1 MDREVGNPRRWGW
14 SMDGGFWELTMA
26 GAIMPGQ
33 GARVLAMVVAKA
45 RGERGRRR
53 SPSTVGSH
61 RSSVAVEVWRDPT
74 PGGGTV
80 GGVGGEDEGGAA
92 RSGADAM
99 LEAGKTWG
107 RSRRRGS
114 RVGGRQCTHMKPSC
128 ARYFHFFGNQNNLF
142 LKLEC
147 AFGTRML

>member
-1 MDREVGNPRRWGW
+1 
-14 SMDGGFWELTMA
+14 MDGGFWELTVA

-33 GARVLAMVVAKA
+33 GARVLAMMVAKA
-45 RGERGRRR
+45 GGERGRTR
-53 SPSTVGSH
+53 STPTVGSH
-61 RSSVAVEVWRDPT
+61 RSSAAVEVWRDPT
-74 PGGGTV
+74 PGGGIV
-80 GGVGGEDEGGAA
+80 GGPGGEGEGGAA
-92 RSGADAM
+92 RFGADGGDAM